1 MGYGMITH
9 SPKIQVRGLN
19 KVFARPDGSAH
30 QVLSDIQLDI
40 HEGEIVCLLGPSGCG
55 KTTLLSAIAG
65 FDTPSAGQVHIDG
78 QTVTR
83 PDPRRMVIFQEYGL
97 FPWLTVQDN
106 VLFGLKAQGVPANE
120 AKERSAHYLRLVGLS
135 AYGQTHPHQLSGGMK
150 QRVAIA
156 RALAVRPDV
165 LLMDEP
171 FGALDAFTRYRLQ
184 DELLRLLERGGLTV
198 VLVTHDI
205 DEAIYLGDRVV
216 LMAPDPGRIQESLAI
231 DQPRPRQRTGIAF
244 ESYRRRVFQAFALVH
259 ERMTDYA
266 I

>member
-1 MGYGMITH
+1 MITP
-9 SPKIQVRGLN
+9 SVKIQVSGLG
-19 KVFARPDGSAH
+19 KVFPRPDGSAH
-30 QVLSDIQLDI
+30 HVLSDIHLDI
-40 HEGEIVCLLGPSGCG
+40 REGAFVCLLGPSGCG
-55 KTTLLSAIAG
+55 KTTLLSAMAG
-65 FDTPSAGQVHIDG
+65 FDTPSAGQVRIDG
-78 QTVTR
+78 RIVTG
-83 PDPRRMVIFQEYGL
+83 PSPRRMVIFQEYGL

-106 VLFGLKAQGVPANE
+106 VLFGLRAQGVPE
-120 AKERSAHYLRLVGLS
+120 AEARERSVEYLGLVGL
-135 AYGQTHPHQLSGGMK
+135 AANAGNHPHQLSGGMK

-184 DELLRLLERGGLTV
+184 DELLRLLELGGLTV

-216 LMAPDPGRIQESLAI
+216 LMAPNPGRIQETLAI
-231 DQPRPRQRTGIAF
+231 DLPRPRQRTGAAF
-244 ESYRRRVFQAFALVH
+244 EGYRRRVFQAFALVH